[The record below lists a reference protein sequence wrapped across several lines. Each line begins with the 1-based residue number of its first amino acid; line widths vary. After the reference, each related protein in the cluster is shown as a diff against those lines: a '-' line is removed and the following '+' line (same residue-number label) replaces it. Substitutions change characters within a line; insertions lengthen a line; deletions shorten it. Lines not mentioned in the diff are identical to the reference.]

1 MMQLFSDKIGNP
13 CSANH
18 KMVKHI
24 QQVKTSCLNMSDHF
38 LGLELKRLI
47 AFSYK
52 LFFAESSII
61 NDGLSDIYSF
71 DMFQVKEVTNKN
83 NKLTC

>member
-1 MMQLFSDKIGNP
+1 
-13 CSANH
+13 
-18 KMVKHI
+18 MVKHI
-24 QQVKTSCLNMSDHF
+24 QQVKATCLNMSDHF
-38 LGLELKRLI
+38 LGLELKRLT

-61 NDGLSDIYSF
+61 NDGLSDIYSS

-83 NKLTC
+83 TKLKC

>member
-1 MMQLFSDKIGNP
+1 MMQLFFDKIGNP

-38 LGLELKRLI
+38 LVLEFKTLT
-47 AFSYK
+47 AFSCK
-52 LFFAESSII
+52 LFFTESAII
-61 NDGLSDIYSF
+61 NDGLSDIYSSH
-71 DMFQVKEVTNKN
+71 MFQVKEVTNKST
-83 NKLTC
+83 KLKC